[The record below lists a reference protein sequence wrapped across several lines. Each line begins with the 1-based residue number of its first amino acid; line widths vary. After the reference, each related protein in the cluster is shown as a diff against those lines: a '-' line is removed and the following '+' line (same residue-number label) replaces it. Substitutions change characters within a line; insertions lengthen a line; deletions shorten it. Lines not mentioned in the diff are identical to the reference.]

1 MTFTR
6 AGERQAGGVGA
17 GWVGPAPL
25 PQAFQTELAETAGY
39 TAEQPVLVANMDQD
53 PTGIKDSVIPKLRA
67 SLKMCK
73 KSVDDLLSEVAE
85 QVDRIESDK
94 NDPLVPQSMIT
105 DYTRQL
111 E

>member
-6 AGERQAGGVGA
+6 AGERQARAVGA
-17 GWVGPAPL
+17 GRSMPAP
-25 PQAFQTELAETAGY
+25 PPPAFQTESAETAGY

-67 SLKMCK
+67 SLKMSK
-73 KSVDDLLSEVAE
+73 KSVDDLLVEVVE

-94 NDPLVPQSMIT
+94 INPWF
-105 DYTRQL
+105 RKA
-111 E
+111 